1 MGKRSLTDQNYILS
15 LVRKLRENIK
25 EKSSNSEEEGINSI
39 DNNIEETDVVHD
51 KREAISAA
59 DNKVNDDIKIGN
71 FNNIYKYW

>member
-51 KREAISAA
+51 KREALAA
-59 DNKVNDDIKIGN
+59 TDNKVNDDIKIGN